1 MGGGN
6 SGADANQSEPPVAAE
21 TRQPRGERLSTS
33 PPSSLPQFPCLL
45 PGVGSIPTALAE
57 LSSLLSQAQSQTHPH
72 STGQMSN
79 SHLDPRSV
87 PWGREGSSPF
97 SASGLLAGAAPGD
110 GSSWRCQLLIAPC
123 PLQGRVAEGTPA
135 HVPHPRPYSQKAGKG
150 SRCNGVATGVG
161 GTEPG
166 PLIVCLALQQPW
178 PVGGRE
184 SQCGIPGST
193 QSISHGPRT
202 TSATSSGSASQPR
215 AAPSP
220 TGTPRAPSQASG
232 FSCLGLHC
240 WSWCWAVGNDGVH
253 SAVSGSG
260 HAGAQLMPGFR

>member
-1 MGGGN
+1 MGPGGV
-6 SGADANQSEPPVAAE
+6 EP
-21 TRQPRGERLSTS
+21 
-33 PPSSLPQFPCLL
+33 LL
-45 PGVGSIPTALAE
+45 CSRAPLWGS
-57 LSSLLSQAQSQTHPH
+57 
-72 STGQMSN
+72 
-79 SHLDPRSV
+79 
-87 PWGREGSSPF
+87 PWG
-97 SASGLLAGAAPGD
+97 
-110 GSSWRCQLLIAPC
+110 GSSWRCQLLIASY

-150 SRCNGVATGVG
+150 SLCGGVATGAG

-166 PLIVCLALQQPW
+166 PLIVCLAPQLPW

-193 QSISHGPRT
+193 QSISRGPRT

-232 FSCLGLHC
+232 FSCLGLHVLVLMLGCREC
-240 WSWCWAVGNDGVH
+240 WGAL
-253 SAVSGSG
+253 SGG
-260 HAGAQLMPGFR
+260 AAGSVGFRERWGAAEAGVQVMSDAVLAASSLGRSWTPMRKPCRS